1 MLNSFSTNSGHE
13 AKKRCRFQT
22 YGEAMKLR
30 SLIRPIIGPGLWSS
44 LASLRDELRLASIH
58 MRPFRKTPYF
68 GSSGLRLNCGC
79 GPNLKP
85 GWINIDAFN
94 PNATIHLDLRRPFP
108 FQNNSVSE
116 IYSEHFFEHLEY
128 PKDTGVFLSE
138 SLRVLETGGIFRV
151 GVPDIELA
159 IKSYASNDD
168 LYYKRAL
175 ELWHPSNCST
185 RMDLINYL
193 FRLGHEHKYAYDF
206 ETLYK
211 VLTQAGFSEVKRV
224 EFDPSKDCEKRKFG
238 TLYVEARK

>member
-1 MLNSFSTNSGHE
+1 
-13 AKKRCRFQT
+13 
-22 YGEAMKLR
+22 MKLR

-44 LASLRDELRLASIH
+44 LARLRDELRLASIH
-58 MRPFRKTPYF
+58 MRSFRKAPYF

-138 SLRVLETGGIFRV
+138 SLRVLETGGIFRA

-211 VLTQAGFSEVKRV
+211 VLKEAGFSEVKRV
-224 EFDPSKDCEKRKFG
+224 EFDPSIDCEKRRFG